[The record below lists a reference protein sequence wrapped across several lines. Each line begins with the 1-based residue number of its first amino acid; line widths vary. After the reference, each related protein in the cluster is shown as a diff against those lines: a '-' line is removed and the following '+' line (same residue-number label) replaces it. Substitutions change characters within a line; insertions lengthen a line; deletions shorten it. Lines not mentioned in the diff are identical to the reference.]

1 MLAKMRLSPEANRLL
16 VALDGDLDLSADR
29 VFKSVAD
36 LGRASRCQCVLDLGG
51 VQRILQSGFALLL
64 VLRRRLGDD
73 SRLRLINCDPSLRP
87 ELERL
92 GIEVD

>member
-1 MLAKMRLSPEANRLL
+1 MLAKMRLSPAANRLL

-36 LGRASRCQCVLDLGG
+36 LGRASRCQCVLDLRG
-51 VQRILQSGFALLL
+51 VQRIFESGLALLML
-64 VLRRRLGDD
+64 LRRRLGDD

-87 ELERL
+87 KLERL